1 LNKIKIFLFIA
12 IIMVATAIAGCIN
25 TDLKTSISI
34 SLSSQDVQS
43 TKLDGDEKIQA
54 IASCTGDHECTV
66 NSVTISWTD
75 SVSGQS
81 HSKTFQ
87 LKKTVSKNSSL
98 TFDVVLIDN
107 SDREYSP
114 FSYLRS
120 SNPTNANTGY
130 TSYSES
136 IAQPTFGSN
145 VTTPAV
151 NPLCT
156 SSVTS
161 IAVYDTSIPPVLIRT
176 DSCTQF
182 NLTPVTDYVR
192 GTLKVTD
199 YTQSVQET
207 GSFGNL
213 SGDGTGYLLSTWYV
227 KFNSGVDGTMGSLFV
242 FYQKKS
248 VGSGTSDLE
257 LSNSPLGNDLKLVYG
272 STTLTQ
278 SGTSLVDSTGIIYGY
293 ISGKNITLS
302 RPLGYSDSDIVATY
316 TSEPFVSIGGE
327 VLGYGDGV
335 NKTYSF
341 RTKYAPLYDGSL
353 TVFTSAGAAQTVS
366 SNKYTGDV
374 TAVFSSAVPLNT
386 PIKASYR
393 TSSTGRMAFT
403 VKFDTDKGQ
412 FSFPVY
418 LQVNGS

>member
-1 LNKIKIFLFIA
+1 MNKIKIFLFIA
-12 IIMVATAIAGCIN
+12 IIIVAMAIAGCIN

-43 TKLDGDEKIQA
+43 TAINGDEKIQA
-54 IASCTGDHECTV
+54 TASCTGDHECTV
-66 NSVTISWTD
+66 NSVTITWTD

-81 HSKTFQ
+81 HSKTYQ
-87 LKKTVSKNSSL
+87 LKKTISKNSSI

-107 SDREYSP
+107 SDREFAP

-120 SNPTNANTGY
+120 SNPTTANTGY

-136 IAQPTFGSN
+136 IAKPTFETN
-145 VTTPAV
+145 TTTPAV
-151 NPLCT
+151 NSQCT
-156 SSVTS
+156 SDVTSVT
-161 IAVYDTSIPPVLIRT
+161 VGTPPNDVT
-176 DSCTQF
+176 YSCVQF
-182 NLTPVTDYVR
+182 NLTPVANYVR
-192 GTLKVTD
+192 GTLKVSD
-199 YTQSVQET
+199 YTQGVQET

-257 LSNSPLGNDLKLVYG
+257 LSNEPLGSDLKLVYG

-278 SGTSLVDSTGIIYGY
+278 SGSSLVNSSGIIYGY
-293 ISGKNITLS
+293 ISGKNITLN

-316 TSEPFVSIGGE
+316 TGEPFTSIGGE

-335 NKTYSF
+335 NTTYTFKT
-341 RTKYAPLYDGSL
+341 RYAPIYEGSL
-353 TVFTSAGAAQTVS
+353 TVFTSDGVAQTIY
-366 SNKYTGDV
+366 NNIYTGEV
-374 TAVFSSAVPLNT
+374 TAVFSSPVSLNKA
-386 PIKASYR
+386 IKASYK
-393 TSSTGRMAFT
+393 TSSTNRMPFT
-403 VKFDTDKGQ
+403 VKISTDKGDY
-412 FSFPVY
+412 SFPVY
-418 LQVNGS
+418 LQVSQ